1 MGKVRSKRVRERPW
15 LTENQTHG
23 GEHNFECFILLAPL
37 QNLHY
42 QSLLF
47 YYKSQH
53 KLQLKALALVCYR
66 VLVQAGNSQ
75 ERKEDADLALSSRLD
90 AASGFGKLPTPIS
103 FLSLLT
109 FNQTN
114 GNNKVGHRPGL
125 GFKPAY
131 TRMHNLSAWKS
142 KAAKW
147 PCGGTVY
154 ERRAEEEGRKQHLTN
169 TCEPENLPAKV
180 WTAHCRAG
188 PHISFILSSTG
199 YRQISKAKLTVT
211 NQPLKKVF
219 EI

>member
-15 LTENQTHG
+15 LTENQTHR
-23 GEHNFECFILLAPL
+23 GEHNFKCFILLAPL

-131 TRMHNLSAWKS
+131 TRMHNLSAENPKQPNDRV
-142 KAAKW
+142 AAPSTRDAQRKKGVNSIW
-147 PCGGTVY
+147 QTPASQRTSQQRS
-154 ERRAEEEGRKQHLTN
+154 ERLTAELDRTSHSYSAAQATGRYPRLN
-169 TCEPENLPAKV
+169 
-180 WTAHCRAG
+180 
-188 PHISFILSSTG
+188 
-199 YRQISKAKLTVT
+199 
-211 NQPLKKVF
+211 
-219 EI
+219 